1 MSSQINRPGCIC
13 TMTRLIMFRCPQTD
27 LDVQTLLDKQEK
39 EEVEI
44 LETYE
49 AVICP
54 ACTRLHFINKS
65 TGKALGSGADLSPRP
80 RCQHRLNRNAP
91 SHDSRKLAPGFW

>member
-65 TGKALGSGADLSPRP
+65 TGKALGSRLSRAP
-80 RCQHRLNRNAP
+80 LNGGLIHATAP
-91 SHDSRKLAPGFW
+91 LCALRART